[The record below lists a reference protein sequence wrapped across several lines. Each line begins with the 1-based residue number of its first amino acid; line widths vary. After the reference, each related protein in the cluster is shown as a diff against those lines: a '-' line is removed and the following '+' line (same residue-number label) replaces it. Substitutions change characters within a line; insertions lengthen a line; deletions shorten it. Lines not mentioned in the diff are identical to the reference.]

1 MALINLDN
9 SPEEYLKALWFSIMN
24 SPRVLFGSDIV
35 KIFPGAQVGRPAFIK
50 AIKGPMPWSNIMP
63 TGGIEP
69 SQSNLKEW
77 FEAGAY
83 CVGMG
88 SKLFTKNKDGTFAY
102 EKIAENIQIS
112 LRILE
117 EIRPKND

>member
-1 MALINLDN
+1 
-9 SPEEYLKALWFSIMN
+9 MN

-35 KIFPGAQVGRPAFIK
+35 KIFPGAQVDGPSFIK
-50 AIKGPMPWSNIMP
+50 AIKGPMTWSNIMS
-63 TGGIEP
+63 TDGIEP

-77 FEAGAY
+77 FEAAAY

-88 SKLFTKNKDGTFAY
+88 SKLFTKNKDSTFAY

-117 EIRPKND
+117 EIRQKND